1 MSKTSQDSS
10 QRMFLLLRKTLKK
23 ILKNIFFNNCELE
36 ASLKSKAKCL
46 LNGTAIKYDY
56 FNMNL

>member
-1 MSKTSQDSS
+1 MSKISQDSS

-23 ILKNIFFNNCELE
+23 LKFFFFNNCELE
-36 ASLKSKAKCL
+36 ASLKSKAKCM
-46 LNGTAIKYDY
+46 LNGTGIKYDY